1 MIPQVESNGVV
12 AVVRH
17 SDKFV
22 LIKKFNQGYVY
33 RFPMRF
39 GKNGLGSK
47 ENVMKE
53 LIGIENSI
61 ITQLF
66 EISADSRI
74 LDSKI

>member
-1 MIPQVESNGVV
+1 
-12 AVVRH
+12 
-17 SDKFV
+17 
-22 LIKKFNQGYVY
+22 
-33 RFPMRF
+33 MRF

-66 EISADSRI
+66 EIYADSRI